1 MGMLS
6 AAATGEAMQMRPWVW
21 PVAIP
26 TSSDAGVQKSA
37 RMLADSLKVPYIQ
50 IDRNPVCCLWI
61 EVDQWS
67 PNPKEAAYIILL
79 QEGGGS
85 IIASDASQLQM
96 AVARLMQLREGGD
109 DRPLVPHGLIT
120 NYSIIQ

>member
-1 MGMLS
+1 
-6 AAATGEAMQMRPWVW
+6 
-21 PVAIP
+21 
-26 TSSDAGVQKSA
+26 
-37 RMLADSLKVPYIQ
+37 MLADSLKVPYIQ

-79 QEGGGS
+79 QEGGGR
-85 IIASDASQLQM
+85 IIASDANQLQM

-109 DRPLVPHGLIT
+109 DRPLLPHGLIT